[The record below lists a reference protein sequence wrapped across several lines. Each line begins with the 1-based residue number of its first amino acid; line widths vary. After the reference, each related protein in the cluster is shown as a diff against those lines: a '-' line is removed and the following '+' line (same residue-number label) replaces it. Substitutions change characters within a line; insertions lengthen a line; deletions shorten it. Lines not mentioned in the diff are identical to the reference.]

1 MGELSLF
8 FFKNRPS
15 FQQLPSL
22 MRRFRRYIIPA
33 FLLLLTYSAWQL
45 WDIER
50 VGHLDRDDKAE
61 CAIVLGAAAWH
72 NKPSPVL
79 RERLNHAITL
89 FKTGRVKAL
98 ILTGGHGKDAPF
110 SESEVA
116 LNYCVKEGIPANAIR
131 IETDSQ
137 TTQENLV
144 EAKKIL
150 SQEGWTDALLVS
162 DPWHLKRAK
171 MMAEDLKLEVS
182 ISATPS
188 SRFRSFGTRTR
199 FLLTEFAM
207 LHWFLISGE

>member
-1 MGELSLF
+1 
-8 FFKNRPS
+8 
-15 FQQLPSL
+15 
-22 MRRFRRYIIPA
+22 A
-33 FLLLLTYSAWQL
+33 
-45 WDIER
+45 
-50 VGHLDRDDKAE
+50 LD
-61 CAIVLGAAAWH
+61 
-72 NKPSPVL
+72 
-79 RERLNHAITL
+79 
-89 FKTGRVKAL
+89 
-98 ILTGGHGKDAPF
+98 
-110 SESEVA
+110 
-116 LNYCVKEGIPANAIR
+116 YCVKEGIPANAIR

-171 MMAEDLKLEVS
+171 MIAEDLKLEVS